1 MRSIRYRYKC
11 RFFSFLHF
19 TEIAALVKETEI
31 YKKNPT
37 RFSKKLYELVSE
49 NCQCPRVI
57 KDIPEDSSEKRIF
70 VMTEKLPN
78 LSYMRS
84 GIKQDVQMAIYC
96 VRDTDDTV
104 CIYIQITFEEF
115 LDAWLCY
122 NDICM

>member
-1 MRSIRYRYKC
+1 MRSIRYRHKC

-19 TEIAALVKETEI
+19 KEIAALVKETEI

-104 CIYIQITFEEF
+104 CIYK
-115 LDAWLCY
+115 
-122 NDICM
+122 